1 MLDLKASVQQENTST
16 TEDEKNCDNES
27 EEEEGAVPMDTT

>member
-16 TEDEKNCDNES
+16 EDEKNCGNES